1 MRRQN
6 QVTSALKRSIRAKA
20 AKKSKLMRQRRAAK
34 RLHKMLRD
42 RAIAT
47 KRRQALRLSRA
58 TKKRI
63 ARSIAAAK
71 LKFLS
76 DHAKRQYIIQSK
88 IYTKD
93 KAQTRV
99 AKILVA
105 KDRKKLSKKA
115 AQVRLEQL

>member
-1 MRRQN
+1 M
-6 QVTSALKRSIRAKA
+6 
-20 AKKSKLMRQRRAAK
+20 
-34 RLHKMLRD
+34 
-42 RAIAT
+42 
-47 KRRQALRLSRA
+47 RLSRA

-76 DHAKRQYIIQSK
+76 GHAKGQYIIQSK

-93 KAQTRV
+93 KAQARV

-105 KDRKKLSKKA
+105 KDIKKLSKKA
-115 AQVRLEQL
+115 AQVRLELL